1 MTDLERLYQQFRS
14 RGQGHDGAVRA
25 LAEALALDEETI
37 RRSLNRAARN
47 PQHARPPRTKEAAR

>member
-1 MTDLERLYQQFRS
+1 MTDLEHLYSQFRS
-14 RGQGHDGAVRA
+14 RGQGHNGAVRA

-47 PQHARPPRTKEAAR
+47 PHNARPPHKKEAQK